1 MKSIGNTFLLCP
13 DFVGIDNIWRLSF
26 VDQHVA
32 AHVSQLLWLTE
43 KGIKQTPPL
52 NLDTRM
58 AWNLGTTLI
67 YPTSE
72 CKCPEAAFG
81 SHALPLHH
89 VSKMMVPETEK
100 GQFFLKHLLFF
111 FHFYW
116 GWMLV
121 CELEDPA
128 REYLKRGVVGDE
140 NLKGLLILSPE
151 KQKRKGQSFS
161 LGCR

>member
-1 MKSIGNTFLLCP
+1 MCHLFLPPFWLFYEINRKYILALSRFCRHWQYLAVVFCGP
-13 DFVGIDNIWRLSF
+13 ACGCTCESVVMAYRERNKADTTPQLGHPYGMEPRDNSHIPNFR
-26 VDQHVA
+26 VQ
-32 AHVSQLLWLTE
+32 VSRSCL
-43 KGIKQTPPL
+43 
-52 NLDTRM
+52 
-58 AWNLGTTLI
+58 
-67 YPTSE
+67 
-72 CKCPEAAFG
+72 G

-89 VSKMMVPETEK
+89 VSKMMVPETEE

-140 NLKGLLILSPE
+140 NLKGLLILSP
-151 KQKRKGQSFS
+151 
-161 LGCR
+161 